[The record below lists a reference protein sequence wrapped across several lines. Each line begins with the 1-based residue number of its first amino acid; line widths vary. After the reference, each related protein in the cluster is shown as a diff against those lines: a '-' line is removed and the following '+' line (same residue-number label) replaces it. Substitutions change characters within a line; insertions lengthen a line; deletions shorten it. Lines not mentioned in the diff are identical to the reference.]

1 MRGTLRPQDRCKG
14 NRGERVLRV
23 RSDSGRWGEPG
34 WRGWVLAVMMETGQW
49 CSSFVFVILPHLS
62 LAITDEERR
71 RVFGT
76 VEGIYGWE
84 GKRTVRYTV
93 AGRKRG

>member
-1 MRGTLRPQDRCKG
+1 MERVGLSCDDG
-14 NRGERVLRV
+14 NRADGAPLL
-23 RSDSGRWGEPG
+23 S
-34 WRGWVLAVMMETGQW
+34 L
-49 CSSFVFVILPHLS
+49 SFCLTS